1 MVHAPLRYTVALTIL
16 PETSGNLKSCK
27 LYPSPMY
34 YIHCVAK
41 MAGEVV
47 VVTYMWWAYV
57 CFCEEQLLLF

>member
-41 MAGEVV
+41 MAGEEV
-47 VVTYMWWAYV
+47 VVTYMWWT
-57 CFCEEQLLLF
+57 